1 MLSKRWHDGRLDSPR
16 SVWSLHADRAGDWW
30 PSSVPPTNQLSTTR
44 THTEQGVQIHLLWEF
59 VGRISEE
66 AWDQVFYHWRRSSSS
81 TFKRDVLQLLYTFST
96 ILVPSNSNLIYPIWI
111 NLANFNNP
119 ELINLRGLSV
129 HVRIFR
135 CAVLR
140 ATCFTSHR
148 TCNPLNAG
156 SSGASG
162 WGKRRRRSGGLE
174 VALVVMFFL
183 LKTHWFGSG
192 TSSDSSV
199 FLILFGPKTFVS
211 KFSLGEC
218 LCFWVFWVY
227 QWLSIFRDKKCQFP
241 EAHYKGRTAKNKTEE
256 WPRGDV
262 GMG

>member
-59 VGRISEE
+59 VGWISEE

-81 TFKRDVLQLLYTFST
+81 TFKRDVLQLLSTFST

-129 HVRIFR
+129 RGRIFR

-162 WGKRRRRSGGLE
+162 WGKRRR
-174 VALVVMFFL
+174 
-183 LKTHWFGSG
+183 
-192 TSSDSSV
+192 
-199 FLILFGPKTFVS
+199 
-211 KFSLGEC
+211 
-218 LCFWVFWVY
+218 
-227 QWLSIFRDKKCQFP
+227 P
-241 EAHYKGRTAKNKTEE
+241 EAVWK
-256 WPRGDV
+256 
-262 GMG
+262 